1 MLSLFLLKLLLSI
14 HLKADTISRNIIND
28 YSPVS
33 CETYPCIINCNEAS
47 SCRNT
52 NISCPTTGEGICFIN
67 IAGSNAARNSI
78 IYTHSATLIHIN
90 ANGAYG
96 LHASIVYAH
105 TKIGSQLIMNSISN
119 YGLRFATIYSPYGE
133 GSELSITCTTS
144 TTYTCANMQIY
155 DDYSTTVNLYGYVS
169 SAFTNT
175 IVRNMFTDNT
185 NYNITKSLSVNKN
198 YRASV
203 NIYSEDVSFQSF
215 IYYGTDHGNW
225 TIESRI
231 GTQSQFLNAIIFADH
246 SFVTDDS
253 YTISVISEQ
262 SYGISNLKLYAAQN
276 NVNIKLI
283 GYDYGFWDSTT
294 GQYFNLIC
302 SSSLQNIVIN
312 KLSMIGYGT
321 QTFVTN
327 FINITYPIRQI
338 EFISNGSQSFYNIQM
353 YFGNVLEALTIFD
366 TQYRTWYSADITF
379 NNIMGDVEF
388 ISNGTNTQ
396 SFQLIHL
403 VINNIFGNLMFYD
416 SSNGYAFRSSNI
428 NINHIN
434 GSVTLHDISLNGYS
448 FYNSY
453 FSTG

>member
-1 MLSLFLLKLLLSI
+1 MSTFLSFFAILASCISLFSCDVI
-14 HLKADTISRNIIND
+14 PRDTPDQSTEILCTSF
-28 YSPVS
+28 
-33 CETYPCIINCNEAS
+33 PCIINCNADN
-47 SCRNT
+47 SCHST
-52 NISCPTTGEGICFIN
+52 NISCPLIGDGNCTIN
-67 IAGSNAARNSI
+67 LIGVSAAHHSI
-78 IYTHSATLIHIN
+78 INTGNSSNIYINSNGQSSFQYGIIYANNKKNNKLIINGIGDTALQYSKIYTS
-90 ANGAYG
+90 YG
-96 LHASIVYAH
+96 D
-105 TKIGSQLIMNSISN
+105 N
-119 YGLRFATIYSPYGE
+119 
-133 GSELSITCTTS
+133 SELSMLCGNDGTPDYICS
-144 TTYTCANMQIY
+144 NIEIY
-155 DDYSTTVNLYGYVS
+155 DHFSTNINLQSHCYRCFYQ
-169 SAFTNT
+169 TE
-175 IVRNMFTDNT
+175 IRRNPK
-185 NYNITKSLSVNKN
+185 IAEIIN
-198 YRASV
+198 YRGYV
-203 NIYSEDVSFQSF
+203 NIYASAIKSNQFEEF